1 MQNNPDNK
9 PDRFG
14 QPHFDEPM
22 QKAEPNLANIE
33 DSFIDHADIDNS
45 EQVEEE
51 RLKAYAH
58 LLDSAIRLP
67 GGFRIGLDGIV
78 GLVPGIGDLL
88 GAGLSGY
95 LIYGAYRLNIPRRV
109 IARMI
114 INTILETVIGT
125 IPVAGDIFDFAFKA
139 NERNARLLHAA
150 LDARHAKRAAIDDNA
165 PS

>member
-1 MQNNPDNK
+1 MHNEPDNK
-9 PDRFG
+9 PDTYR
-14 QPHFDEPM
+14 QPQTNDLL
-22 QKAEPNLANIE
+22 QQAESNPALTE
-33 DSFIDHADIDNS
+33 ESLVGYK

-95 LIYGAYRLNIPRRV
+95 LIYGASRLNIPRRV
-109 IARMI
+109 IARMVV
-114 INTILETVIGT
+114 NTTLETVIGA
-125 IPVAGDIFDFAFKA
+125 IPIVGDIFDFIYKA

-150 LDARHAKRAAIDDNA
+150 LDARNDTETVIDNDTRN
-165 PS
+165 

>member
-1 MQNNPDNK
+1 MHHEPDSK
-9 PDRFG
+9 PDAG
-14 QPHFDEPM
+14 EQLQPPAHSGNAMRQPDSNTEL
-22 QKAEPNLANIE
+22 AEVTLA
-33 DSFIDHADIDNS
+33 DNP
-45 EQVEEE
+45 EQVEEQ

-78 GLVPGIGDLL
+78 GLVPGVGDLL

-95 LIYGAYRLNIPRRV
+95 LIYGASRLDIPKSV

-114 INTILETVIGT
+114 INTALETVIGA
-125 IPVAGDIFDFAFKA
+125 IPIIGDAFDFVFKA

-150 LDARHAKRAAIDDNA
+150 LDARNAKRGVM
-165 PS
+165 SEK